1 MAHRDGNYG
10 ASSTCV
16 YSEELGE
23 TGRSVQS
30 CSYLLGAKLVEI
42 PAIVIHFLWKGERE
56 RTPDL
61 NSPRLYQTDPKRA
74 SARALTTDP
83 KRARADKAAA
93 NWARVRVLSH

>member
-1 MAHRDGNYG
+1 
-10 ASSTCV
+10 
-16 YSEELGE
+16 
-23 TGRSVQS
+23 
-30 CSYLLGAKLVEI
+30 VEI